1 MAHAYNTNPLPV
13 AHLFPLLDAAL
24 MRLLR
29 SLSPEEWN
37 APTLAK
43 QWTVKDIAAHLLDG
57 NIRTLSMQRD
67 RYFGLQP
74 SYPLDSY
81 EKLVH
86 WINTLNNDWV
96 QAARRMSPDV
106 VMLLLEQTNPLTSAY
121 YATLQPFEEAIFSV
135 AWAGEE
141 TSLNWM
147 HLAREYTEKW
157 HHQQQIREAVGG
169 RTESSIMT
177 RELFYPLIATFL
189 QGLPHTYRFTSAP
202 EGTRI
207 AITITSELGGI
218 WFLERLNS
226 AWILAEQ
233 ATTQLPRDT
242 AASITLPPDTAWKL
256 FCKGIS
262 PTEARTTVQFAGD
275 EKLGEVSLGLVS
287 VMA

>member
-1 MAHAYNTNPLPV
+1 MSQNTSTNPIPV
-13 AHLFPLLDAAL
+13 GHLFPVLDEAL

-29 SLSPEEWN
+29 SLTSEEWN

-43 QWTVKDIAAHLLDG
+43 LWTVKDIVAHLLDG

-67 RYFGLQP
+67 RYFGIQP
-74 SYPLDSY
+74 TVPIDSY
-81 EKLVH
+81 KTLVQ
-86 WINTLNNDWV
+86 WLNTLNNDWV

-106 VMLLLEQTNPLTSAY
+106 LMMLLEITNPPTSAY
-121 YATLQPFEEAIFSV
+121 YANLPPFEEAIFSV

-189 QGLPHTYRFTSAP
+189 RGLPHTYRFTSAP
-202 EGTRI
+202 EGTKI
-207 AITITSELGGI
+207 AMTIAGDLGGT
-218 WFLERLNS
+218 WCLERRNS
-226 AWILAEQ
+226 AWILIEQ
-233 ATTQLPRDT
+233 TNTPPINT
-242 AASITLPPDTAWKL
+242 AAHITIPPETAWKL
-256 FCKGIS
+256 FCKGIT
-262 PTEARTTVQFAGD
+262 PDEARLTVQITGN
-275 EKLGEVSLGLVS
+275 EELGNVALGLVS